1 MKRSISL
8 GPRLA
13 VIAGLFLAIGLSAA
27 EAQLRPIPI
36 RKSKADREGSSLNQE
51 DGAVYLEGLVKK
63 EIKVKVIQAAPIYTT
78 LVADRWLGNLFA
90 NQEVTLLAISE
101 KAYRV
106 RGQAKQG
113 QVAGW
118 IGRAMVDGLDEKTE
132 QNLTKLHER
141 QVLVDDLI
149 DNRQVALGMT
159 DDEVRESL
167 GEPSKKNAKVD
178 KDGQTGT
185 FEYITYDRVPQ
196 TTTAFDQF
204 GRPYQAVTYLEVETG
219 KVTIGFEKGIVSSIE
234 ESEGAD
240 LQPGGVRIV
249 PPPIILF

>member
-1 MKRSISL
+1 MKRSHSPGLRPALIGL
-8 GPRLA
+8 CLA
-13 VIAGLFLAIGLSAA
+13 VGISVA
-27 EAQLRPIPI
+27 EAQLRPVPI
-36 RKSKADREGSSLNQE
+36 RKSKADRQGSSLVQE

-63 EIKVKVIQAAPIYTT
+63 EIKVRVTQAAPIYST
-78 LVADRWLGNLFA
+78 LQADRWLGNLFA

-118 IGRAMVDGLDEKTE
+118 VGRAMVEGLDEKTE

-141 QVLVDDLI
+141 QVLVNDLI
-149 DNRQVALGMT
+149 DKRQVALGMT
-159 DDEVRESL
+159 QEEVRESL
-167 GEPSKKNAKVD
+167 GEPSKTNVKVD
-178 KDGQTGT
+178 KDGQTGS

-196 TTTAFDQF
+196 TQTAFDQF

-219 KVTIGFEKGIVSSIE
+219 KVSIGFEKGIVSSIE

-240 LQPGGVRIV
+240 LQAGGVRIV
-249 PPPIILF
+249 PPPIIVF